1 MMPQR
6 IERAVRREIDGFES
20 FADTVPTV
28 RMVGDTAYVDV
39 IMSGSPNRVSVEAP
53 ESALPENIERVGLAL
68 VARFPVSLELAGVI
82 LLMAMY
88 GAVIF
93 ARRQMEMSEGAS

>member
-1 MMPQR
+1 MLPDR
-6 IERAVRREIDGFES
+6 IELAARREIDGFES
-20 FADTVPTV
+20 FADGDPRV
-28 RMVGDTAYVDV
+28 RIVGDTAYIHV
-39 IMSGSPNRVSVEAP
+39 IMEGSPEPVFVEAP
-53 ESALPENIERVGLAL
+53 LSALPENVERVGLAL

-93 ARRQMEMSEGAS
+93 ARRQMEVSEAAS